1 MKIRPALRDAQQEEP
16 VMHCQGR
23 GCEIWRD
30 EPIFAWEGKRLC
42 LDCFKDVVESL
53 LEDDPVMLANM
64 MQVDVER
71 EI

>member
-1 MKIRPALRDAQQEEP
+1 
-16 VMHCQGR
+16 MHCQGN

-30 EPIFAWEGKRLC
+30 EPIFVWEEKRLC
-42 LDCFKDVVESL
+42 LDCFKDIVKSL